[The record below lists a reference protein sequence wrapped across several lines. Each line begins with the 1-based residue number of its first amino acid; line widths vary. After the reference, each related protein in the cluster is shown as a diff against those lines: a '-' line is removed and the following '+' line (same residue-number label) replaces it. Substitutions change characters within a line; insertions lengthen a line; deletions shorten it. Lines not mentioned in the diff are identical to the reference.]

1 MRMVRIISYSGL
13 QRRNRTVHQKPVNH
27 AWICCFLRHSTMEE
41 SVIVFLGAVIV
52 RVLPSDPTK
61 TRLGLIFFV
70 QPSDLTVQ

>member
-1 MRMVRIISYSGL
+1 
-13 QRRNRTVHQKPVNH
+13 
-27 AWICCFLRHSTMEE
+27 MEE